1 MTEPKKHME
10 CDYIKRQIKAS
21 TILALFSIATLLIMS
36 PAAVSAHGIGAYNVK
51 VTSKYVMATA
61 KCSCSLT
68 ANYNYHTRV
77 FYNYDPLS
85 HTWGTLAF
93 EEGPA
98 SWTSPEGMWYS
109 TVTDMDFCLV
119 HGKSHDHRGVY
130 LIPYNGVINGKE
142 VKNGYFTGKTVT
154 PQNKTQNVTQNT
166 DPNIPKVQAQD
177 YEEESIELLIGN
189 KIYKID
195 KEKLEAFKIEG
206 AWITEL

>member
-1 MTEPKKHME
+1 ME

-21 TILALFSIATLLIMS
+21 TLLALCSIAVLLIMS

-51 VTSKYVMATA
+51 ITSKYVMATG
-61 KCSCSLT
+61 KCSCSLG

-85 HTWGTLAF
+85 HTRGTLAF
-93 EEGPA
+93 EEGPS

-119 HGKSHDHRGVY
+119 HGKSHDNRGIY
-130 LIPYNGVINGKE
+130 LIPYNGVINGKI
-142 VKNGYFTGKTVT
+142 VKDGYFTGKTAPV
-154 PQNKTQNVTQNT
+154 QNTSQNVTNNT
-166 DPNIPKVQAQD
+166 DPNIPKVNAQD
-177 YEEESIELLIGN
+177 YQEESVELLIGD

-195 KEKLEAFKIEG
+195 KRKLDALKIEG
-206 AWITEL
+206 FWIAGMQI

>member
-1 MTEPKKHME
+1 ME

-36 PAAVSAHGIGAYNVK
+36 PVAVSAHGVGAYNVK
-51 VTSKYVMATA
+51 ITSKYVMATA

-77 FYNYDPLS
+77 FYNYDPSS
-85 HTWGTLAF
+85 HTYGTLAF

-119 HGKSHDHRGVY
+119 HGKSHDYRGVY

-142 VKNGYFTGKTVT
+142 VKNGYFTGKTVV
-154 PQNKTQNVTQNT
+154 PQNTTKKVTQNT
-166 DPNIPKVQAQD
+166 DPNIPKVKAQD
-177 YEEESIELLIGN
+177 YEDETIELLIGN

-195 KEKLEAFKIEG
+195 KDKFDALKSEG
-206 AWITEL
+206 IWIAGMQI

>member
-1 MTEPKKHME
+1 ME

-21 TILALFSIATLLIMS
+21 TLLALFSIAALLIMS

-51 VTSKYVMATA
+51 ITSKYVMATA

-77 FYNYDPLS
+77 FYNYDPS
-85 HTWGTLAF
+85 SRTYGTLAF

-119 HGKSHDHRGVY
+119 HGKSHDHRGFY

-142 VKNGYFTGKTVT
+142 VKNGYFTGKII
-154 PQNKTQNVTQNT
+154 PQNTTQKVTQNT
-166 DPNIPKVQAQD
+166 DPNIPKVRAQD
-177 YEEESIELLIGN
+177 YEDETVELLIGN
-189 KIYKID
+189 KLYRID
-195 KEKLEAFKIEG
+195 KDKLDAFKIEG
-206 AWITEL
+206 FWLAGI

>member
-1 MTEPKKHME
+1 ME
-10 CDYIKRQIKAS
+10 CDYIKRRIKVS
-21 TILALFSIATLLIMS
+21 TILALFSIVMLLITG

-61 KCSCSLT
+61 KCSCSLS

-77 FYNYDPLS
+77 FYNYDPSS

-98 SWTSPEGMWYS
+98 FWTSPEGMWYS

-119 HGKSHDHRGVY
+119 HGKSHDHRGFY

-142 VKNGYFTGKTVT
+142 VKNGYFTGKTVVL
-154 PQNKTQNVTQNT
+154 QNKNQNVTQNKNS
-166 DPNIPKVQAQD
+166 NIPKVRAQD
-177 YEEESIELLIGN
+177 YEEETIELLIGN
-189 KIYKID
+189 KVYKID
-195 KEKLEAFKIEG
+195 KDKLEAFKIEG
-206 AWITEL
+206 LWIAEL